1 MAQQTRKYTPK
12 EVSWLWFNE
21 RLLQEAE
28 DESIPLGERFRFL
41 GIYSNN
47 LDEYFRVRVA
57 TLKRLSTLGS
67 KSVKV
72 LGYDAAGTLK
82 EVQDIVLVQR
92 KRFDRI
98 FSQLTKKLAKK
109 GISFVNE
116 KQLSREQA
124 DWVADYFHKEVRTRL
139 MPFMIEEGSGLP
151 NLKDDGI
158 YLAISLTKH
167 GSKKKRYSL
176 LEIPSKVLPRFV
188 SLPQCNKKNCLIFLD
203 DIIRFGLKELF
214 FIFDFDEVSAYTIKL
229 TKDAELDISDDI
241 SESYIEN
248 VIRSLQQRKKGTPVR
263 FIYDHEMPDDL
274 LKLVTRKLSLGKDDV
289 IISGSRYHNLK
300 DLMGLQK
307 LNDPDFYFAPLTN
320 VNHPDLEPGKSILST
335 IRKKDIMLF
344 FPYHSF
350 DYIIDLLREA
360 SIDPYVSSIQITLYR
375 LARNS
380 SVINALLNA
389 VRNGKKVTTV
399 MELQARFD
407 EEANIYWGNRLNEEG
422 VKVIYGVPGLKV
434 HAKLCL
440 ITRVRDGSIQRY
452 ACVGTG
458 NFNEE
463 TAKVYTDHILITSD
477 KKITNEVLKV
487 FNFFHA
493 NYKKDNFY
501 HLVLSPFYLRNKI
514 SLLIDNEIK
523 NATAG
528 RKAYIYIKLNNLTDN
543 EIIEHLYK
551 ASDAGVDIRLMIR
564 GMISIVPGIKGVSDN
579 IRASGI
585 VDRYLEHTRF
595 MIFCNDGNE
604 ECYISSA
611 DLMTRNIDRR
621 IEVTCPVRDHALK
634 QELKEI
640 FRIQWRDNVKAR
652 EISATGTNRMVKNSR
667 DRNRSQ
673 ETIRNYLKGTGSN
686 PSENEDK
693 TSQLP
698 PKGSR

>member
-1 MAQQTRKYTPK
+1 MALQIKKYIPK

-28 DESIPLGERFRFL
+28 DESVPLAERFRFL

-67 KSVKV
+67 KSVRV
-72 LGYDAAGTLK
+72 LGYDAASTLK
-82 EVQDIVLVQR
+82 EVQDMVLAQS
-92 KRFDRI
+92 KRFDKI
-98 FSQLTKKLAKK
+98 FSQLIKKLSKK
-109 GISFVNE
+109 GIRFVNE
-116 KQLSREQA
+116 KELSREQA
-124 DWVADYFHKEVRTRL
+124 DWVADYFHKKVRTHL

-158 YLAISLTKH
+158 YLAICLTRQ

-203 DIIRFGLKELF
+203 DIIRYGLKELF
-214 FIFDFDEVSAYTIKL
+214 FIFDFDEVTAYTIKL

-248 VIRSLQQRKKGTPVR
+248 VLRSLQQRKKGTPVR
-263 FIYDHEMPDDL
+263 LIYDHEMPDDL

-300 DLMGLQK
+300 DLMELDK
-307 LNDPDFYFAPLTN
+307 LNDPDFYFAPESN
-320 VNHPDLEPGKSILST
+320 IDHPDLEHGKSILST
-335 IRKKDIMLF
+335 IRKKDVMLF

-360 SIDPYVSSIQITLYR
+360 SIDPLVSSIQITLYR

-399 MELQARFD
+399 LELQARFD
-407 EEANIYWGNRLNEEG
+407 EEANIYWGNRLHEGG

-440 ITRVRDGSIQRY
+440 ITRERNGTVQRY

-487 FNFFHA
+487 FNFFNA

-523 NATAG
+523 NAVAG
-528 RKAYIYIKLNNLTDN
+528 KKAFIYIKINNLTDN

-551 ASDAGVDIRLMIR
+551 ASAAGVDIRLIVT
-564 GMISIVPGIKGVSDN
+564 GMISIVPGIKTISDN
-579 IRASGI
+579 IRATGI

-595 MIFCNDGNE
+595 MIFCNGGNE

-621 IEVTCPVRDHALK
+621 IEVTCPVRDPILK
-634 QELKEI
+634 QQLREI

-652 EISATGTNRMVKNSR
+652 EISAAGINKMVKNSR
-667 DRNRSQ
+667 EHNRSQ
-673 ETIRNYLKGTGSN
+673 ESIRNYLKGTGL
-686 PSENEDK
+686 
-693 TSQLP
+693 TSME
-698 PKGSR
+698 KKE